1 MFIYSADNKRIFEN
15 ARFVL
20 EDIAEMKAGDTV
32 LVIADR
38 ECYTNA
44 RALCDTAKAL
54 GAKVMIIDI
63 DMYGGEERYMKL
75 PVMEPLRQAIL
86 HADIVFMATDQ
97 MRTDFGM
104 FLGNS
109 DECDSALLGHSR
121 RFTFESGGM
130 DRWELNKEEVLKNRS
145 RTLKLYEWLK
155 TAKQI
160 RITSARGTDLTCDLA
175 KSVDAMY
182 PVMAIIPFYAEVAV
196 IPSLETVN
204 GVVVADGASEFAYG
218 QRGFPIRPAFR
229 GHQEL
234 WMEPMK
240 LEFRDSYLVNYTG
253 DPVQVARLKKLM
265 EDVSPAPDLCDEI
278 GLVTTTSIE
287 NDMYGWLVDG
297 SHQTRC
303 VHVAI
308 GNNRRRGEII
318 HSEEHVDFDIHRPT
332 VYVDGEMIFDGENF
346 LDDVI
351 DAHAAKA

>member
-1 MFIYSADNKRIFEN
+1 MYIYSANNRRIFEN

-20 EDIAEMKAGDTV
+20 EDIAGMKAGETV
-32 LVIADR
+32 VVIADR
-38 ECYTNA
+38 ECYSNA
-44 RALCDTAKAL
+44 RALCDCAKAL

-63 DMYGGEERYMKL
+63 DMYGGEERYMQL

-86 HADIVFMATDQ
+86 HADLVFMATDQ
-97 MRTDFGM
+97 MRTDFGR

-109 DECDSALLGHSR
+109 DECDTALLGHSR
-121 RFTFESGGM
+121 RFTFESAGM
-130 DRWELNKEEVLKNRS
+130 ESWQLDREEVLKNRS
-145 RTLKLYEWLK
+145 RTLKLNEWVQK
-155 TAKQI
+155 AKEI
-160 RITSARGTDLTCDLA
+160 RITTARGTDLTCELS
-175 KSVDAMY
+175 KGFDAVY

-196 IPSLETVN
+196 IPSLGTVN
-204 GVVVADGASEFAYG
+204 GVVVADGASEFAYE

-240 LEFRDSYLVNYTG
+240 LEFKDSYLTGYSG
-253 DPVQVARLKKLM
+253 DPVQVARLKKLL

-297 SHQTRC
+297 SHQTHC

-318 HSEEHVDFDIHRPT
+318 HSDEHVDFDIHRPT
-332 VYVDGEMIFDGENF
+332 VSIDGEVIFDGEKF

-351 DAHAAKA
+351 DAHA